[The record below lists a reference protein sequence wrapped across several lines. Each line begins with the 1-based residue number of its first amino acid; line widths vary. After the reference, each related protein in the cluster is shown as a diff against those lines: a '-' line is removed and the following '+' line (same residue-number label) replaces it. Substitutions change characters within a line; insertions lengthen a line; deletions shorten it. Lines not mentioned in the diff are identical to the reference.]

1 MRFLKY
7 LIIAALALTIV
18 GCSKVPAGHVG
29 VKYYLLGSSKGIDS
43 EELGPGRY
51 YIGWNE
57 ELYIFPT
64 YTQNYV
70 WTLGQDPGS
79 PGDESIGFQTR
90 EGLTVSADIGISYS
104 IAPDRITDIFQKYR
118 KGIDEITD
126 LYLRNMVRDALVKST
141 STRSIESVY
150 GSGKTELIAEVEAEV
165 RRQVEPLG
173 INVERIYWIG
183 ELRLPQNVVN
193 AIGAKIQATQMA
205 EQRRNEVEQAKAEAE
220 KQRQTAQ
227 GQADAQLM
235 LAKAEAE
242 AIQIK
247 GEALRQNSNL
257 VQLMWVEKWDGKMP
271 VYQLGGATPLIQVP
285 STPPQ

>member
-7 LIIAALALTIV
+7 LIVAMLAFSII

-29 VKYYLLGSSKGIDS
+29 VKYYLLGSSKGVDS

-51 YIGWNE
+51 YVGWNE
-57 ELYIFPT
+57 ELYLFPT

-70 WTLGQDPGS
+70 WTLSSDKGS
-79 PGDESIGFQTR
+79 PNDESIGFQTR
-90 EGLTVSADIGISYS
+90 EGLTVSADIGISYA
-104 IAPDRITDIFQKYR
+104 IVPDRVTDIFQKYR
-118 KGIDEITD
+118 RGIDEITD
-126 LYLRNMVRDALVKST
+126 LYLRNMVRDALVKSA

-150 GSGKTELIAEVEAEV
+150 GSGKTDLIAEVEKEV
-165 RRQVEPLG
+165 RGQVEQLG
-173 INVERIYWIG
+173 INIERVYWIG

-193 AIGAKIQATQMA
+193 AINAKIQATQMA

-220 KQRQTAQ
+220 KVRMTSQ

-242 AIQIK
+242 AIEIK
-247 GEALRQNSNL
+247 GQALRQNSNL

-271 VYQLGGATPLIQVP
+271 IYQMGGATPLIQVP
-285 STPPQ
+285 SAPSQ